1 MIIACTG
8 HRPERLSK
16 FIQNEN
22 KFRQEIRNLLET
34 YHCTILYS
42 GMAQGV
48 DQIFAQEAQ
57 RLDIP
62 VICCFPYRRNNFH
75 PDELSIMDKAA
86 DVRYIS
92 EQYSKSCFAKRDIYM
107 VDHCTRLLAV
117 WDGIKSGGT
126 WLTIDYAMRTGK
138 DISFVLGN
146 DQYGEEYL

>member
-16 FIQNEN
+16 IIADED
-22 KFRQEIRNLLET
+22 KFRQEIRNQLEAC
-34 YHCTILYS
+34 HCTMLYS

-57 RLDIP
+57 KLDIP
-62 VICCFPYRRNNFH
+62 VICCFPYKRNRFH
-75 PDELSIMDKAA
+75 LDELSIMDKAL
-86 DVRYIS
+86 DVRFIS

-107 VDHCTRLLAV
+107 VDNCERLLAV

-126 WLTIDYAMRTGK
+126 WITIDYAMRSGK
-138 DISFVLGN
+138 DISFVLG
-146 DQYGEEYL
+146 